1 MTMIIHDLRTPL
13 TGVIVYLELL
23 EKLFKEENKREK
35 KYLQIALKSSNDL
48 LYMINNLMD
57 IAKMETSNTSLN
69 KQPTSSKNVVYSALT
84 HIDGLIKSNKQN
96 LILNIDGEIPP
107 VMMDKEKIIRVLINL
122 LGNAVKFTPRDG
134 TITITTLLVN
144 DVVEFQIKDTG
155 EGIPMDYLTRIFDKF
170 EQVKVRNK
178 GKEMSSGL
186 GLTFCKL
193 AVKAHNGKIWA
204 ESELGKGS
212 TFIFQIPLN

>member
-1 MTMIIHDLRTPL
+1 
-13 TGVIVYLELL
+13 
-23 EKLFKEENKREK
+23 
-35 KYLQIALKSSNDL
+35 
-48 LYMINNLMD
+48 
-57 IAKMETSNTSLN
+57 
-69 KQPTSSKNVVYSALT
+69 
-84 HIDGLIKSNKQN
+84 
-96 LILNIDGEIPP
+96 
-107 VMMDKEKIIRVLINL
+107 MMDKEKIIRVLINL